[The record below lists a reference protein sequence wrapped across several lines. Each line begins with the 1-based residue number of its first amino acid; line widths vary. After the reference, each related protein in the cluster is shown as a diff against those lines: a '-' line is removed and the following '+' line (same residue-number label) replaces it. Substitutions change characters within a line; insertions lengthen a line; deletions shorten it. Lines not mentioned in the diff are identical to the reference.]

1 MEHEAAAAAERA
13 KIVAWLRHPFHVGS
27 PSGPVFARLAHIFE
41 SGDHELGLLDR
52 LYARQKQ
59 IESETITIRIDDC
72 ADNAGNR

>member
-1 MEHEAAAAAERA
+1 MEHKAGSAAERA

-27 PSGPVFARLAHIFE
+27 PGGPVFARLAQIFE
-41 SGDHELGLLDR
+41 SGDHELGLLDQ

-59 IESETITIRIDDC
+59 IEREKTADRIDA